1 MSNEIYAYFDEGN
14 DLYALIFRKSDNK
27 VWNELSNAFET
38 YTDADIDEYDVPLA
52 NIVDSDY
59 YSVDFPADIT
69 DTATQAYRVQVML
82 RPGAI
87 DADAD
92 FTVGSLEIQWNGEKE
107 IDLGIVFG
115 SNQSVTNFYDDSVTT
130 NTGGNPQIIT
140 IEI

>member
-1 MSNEIYAYFDEGN
+1 M
-14 DLYALIFRKSDNK
+14 IFRKADNL

-92 FTVGSLEIQWNGEKE
+92 FTVGNLEIQWNGDKE
-107 IDLGIVFG
+107 IDLGSISI
-115 SNQSVTNFYDDSVTT
+115 SNQTTTNYYDESVTT
-130 NTGGNPQIIT
+130 NTGDLPQIIT
-140 IEI
+140 INL